1 MLSVTATTIG
11 VVAGFGE
18 LLGYGARLVSGYLG
32 VGLKPTRPFN
42 AAGMRIDPPVSLPIA
57 RAAMPSVTEIAAL
70 DDEPPGMRPVARSKA
85 FFGVPYGHFVHV
97 VCGSVDGARLVEVGT
112 AGVEVA
118 DGEGV
123 PAGLAQGGDQ
133 RFPVRDFARRFGM

>member
-1 MLSVTATTIG
+1 MAEPVLKKGSNDPAVRDLQEALKIL
-11 VVAGFGE
+11 GFDP
-18 LLGYGARLVSGYLG
+18 
-32 VGLKPTRPFN
+32 GL
-42 AAGMRIDPPVSLPIA
+42 
-57 RAAMPSVTEIAAL
+57 
-70 DDEPPGMRPVARSKA
+70 
-85 FFGVPYGHFVHV
+85 
-97 VCGSVDGARLVEVGT
+97 VDGARLVEVGT